1 MLAVDTNVL
10 VRLLARDD
18 AKQAEAAD
26 AAIAKGAWVSQLVL
40 AETVWVL
47 DAVYER
53 APRQLIA
60 ALDLLLAHESLVLQ
74 DADVVAAALAQFRAK
89 PALGFSDCLVLE
101 IARKAGHLPL
111 ATFDKAMGRLAGAQ
125 HVQATR

>member
-18 AKQAEAAD
+18 AEQATAAD
-26 AAIAKGAWVSQLVL
+26 QFVLKGAWVSHLVL

-47 DAVYER
+47 DSVYQR
-53 APRQLIA
+53 TPSQLMLAIE
-60 ALDLLLAHESLVLQ
+60 LLLLHETLVLQ
-74 DADVVAAALAQFRAK
+74 DADTVSAALSHFRSK

-101 IARKAGHLPL
+101 IARKAGHVPL
-111 ATFDKAMGRLAGAQ
+111 GTFDRTLAKLPG
-125 HVQATR
+125 ATRIFQA

>member
-18 AKQAEAAD
+18 ADQAKAAD
-26 AAIAKGAWVSQLVL
+26 QFVLKGAWVSHLVL

-47 DAVYER
+47 DSVYAR
-53 APRQLIA
+53 TPPQLMVAIEM
-60 ALDLLLAHESLVLQ
+60 LLAHETLVLQ
-74 DADVVAAALAQFRAK
+74 DAETVHAALTYFQAK

-101 IARKAGHLPL
+101 IARKAGHVPL
-111 ATFDKAMGRLAGAQ
+111 GTFDRTLAKLPG
-125 HVQATR
+125 ATRILQA

>member
-18 AKQAEAAD
+18 AKQAAAAD
-26 AAIAKGAWVSQLVL
+26 QAVVKGAWVSHLVL
-40 AETVWVL
+40 AEAVWVL
-47 DAVYER
+47 DAVYAR
-53 APRQLIA
+53 TPRQLIA
-60 ALDLLLAHESLVLQ
+60 ALELLLAHESLVLH
-74 DADVVAAALAQFRAK
+74 DADVVASALVQFRAK

-111 ATFDKAMGRLAGAQ
+111 ATFDKALAKSAGALKI
-125 HVQATR
+125 

>member
-1 MLAVDTNVL
+1 MLALDTNVL

-18 AKQAEAAD
+18 AKQAAAAD
-26 AAIAKGAWVSQLVL
+26 AAVAKGAWVSQLVL

-47 DAVYER
+47 DAVYGR
-53 APRQLIA
+53 TPKQLIA

-74 DADVVAAALAQFRAK
+74 DADAVAAALAQFRAK
-89 PALGFSDCLVLE
+89 PALGFSDCLMLE

-111 ATFDKAMGRLAGAQ
+111 ATFDKALGRLPGT
-125 HVQATR
+125 HKL

>member
-10 VRLLARDD
+10 VRLLSRDD
-18 AKQAEAAD
+18 AKQVAAAD

-40 AETVWVL
+40 AESLWVL
-47 DAVYER
+47 GAIYER
-53 APRQLIA
+53 EPKQLIA
-60 ALDLLLAHESLVLQ
+60 ALELLLSHESLVLQ
-74 DADVVAAALAQFRAK
+74 DADVVAAALTQFRAK

-111 ATFDKAMGRLAGAQ
+111 ATFDKALGRLAGT
-125 HVQATR
+125 HRL